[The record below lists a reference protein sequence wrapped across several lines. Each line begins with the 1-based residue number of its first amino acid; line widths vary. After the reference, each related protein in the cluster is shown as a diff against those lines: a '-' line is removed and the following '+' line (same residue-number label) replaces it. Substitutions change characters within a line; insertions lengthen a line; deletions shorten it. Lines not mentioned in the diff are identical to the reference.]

1 MKTKRII
8 TMKKTNYESALD
20 RVAKVKDMEALMR
33 LEESFE
39 RLYRHGI
46 FTENEFL
53 WIDAMMCQ
61 KSNVLRGYESLRK

>member
-1 MKTKRII
+1 
-8 TMKKTNYESALD
+8 MKKTNYESALD

-61 KSNVLRGYESLRK
+61 KSNVLRGYESLSK